1 MPHPPVP
8 NLLQILVL
16 AIIQGAAELL
26 PISSSAHVTI
36 AARIM
41 GKRGSDNQ
49 WAFLLIM
56 LHTGTM
62 LAVIVYFRSRWK
74 SLWKQWPALVLAT
87 VATGI
92 VGYGLNELLKRFFLH
107 ADPGAP
113 PQEVEHLFYQL
124 PLIAA
129 ALAVVG
135 IVILAAGLKDH
146 KNPGKRSEIGYWPAA
161 IIGMVQGLA
170 LPFRGFSRSGS
181 TISTGLF
188 FGIDRIRAEE
198 FSFALAVILTPVLIV
213 YEGRH
218 LVRHGAPPAG
228 IVAPANVARMPA
240 VAQPKEDTESS
251 EGLAPLILPS
261 LAGMCFSFVAGLFA
275 LRWLSRW
282 LERGRWQWFGGYCLI
297 AAAIVLAIH
306 FGLPENASQL
316 APRELTRVGSTVYN
330 GR

>member
-1 MPHPPVP
+1 MPHPQIP
-8 NLLQILVL
+8 NFLQTLIL
-16 AIIQGAAELL
+16 AIIQGAAEML

-36 AARIM
+36 AARLM
-41 GKRGSDNQ
+41 GCRGTDNQ

-62 LAVIVYFRSRWK
+62 LAVLVYFRSRWK
-74 SLWKQWPALVLAT
+74 SLWKQWPALAVATLAT
-87 VATGI
+87 GV
-92 VGYGLNELLKRFFLH
+92 VGYGLNELLKRCFLR
-107 ADPGAP
+107 AAPGTP

-129 ALAVVG
+129 ALAMVG
-135 IVILAAGLKDH
+135 IVIIAAGLKDQ
-146 KNPGKRSEIGYWPAA
+146 KNPGRREQIGYWPATV
-161 IIGMVQGLA
+161 IGMVQGLA

-181 TISTGLF
+181 TISTSLF
-188 FGIDRIRAEE
+188 FGIERIRAEE

-218 LVRHGAPPAG
+218 LIGHGAASSDPSTG
-228 IVAPANVARMPA
+228 I
-240 VAQPKEDTESS
+240 S
-251 EGLAPLILPS
+251 PLILPS
-261 LAGMCFSFVAGLFA
+261 LAGMCFSFVAGLVA

-306 FGLPENASQL
+306 FGMPEK
-316 APRELTRVGSTVYN
+316 APQSAQRELTRVESSVYN

>member
-1 MPHPPVP
+1 MPNLH
-8 NLLQILVL
+8 LLQILIL
-16 AIIQGAAELL
+16 AIIQGAAEML

-36 AARIM
+36 AARLM
-41 GKRGSDNQ
+41 GFDRGTDNQ

-62 LAVIVYFRSRWK
+62 LSVLVYFRSRWK
-74 SLWKQWPALVLAT
+74 ALWKQWPTLLLAT
-87 VATGI
+87 AATGV
-92 VGYGLNELLKRFFLH
+92 VGYGLNEVIKHFFLRGS
-107 ADPGAP
+107 AGSQ

-129 ALAVVG
+129 ALAAAG
-135 IVILAAGLKDH
+135 IVIIAAGIKDH
-146 KNPGKRSEIGYWPAA
+146 KTPGRIAEVGRWPAVV
-161 IIGMVQGLA
+161 IGMVQGLA

-188 FGIDRIRAEE
+188 YGIERLRAEE

-218 LVRHGAPPAG
+218 LVGHGAA
-228 IVAPANVARMPA
+228 A
-240 VAQPKEDTESS
+240 SS
-251 EGLAPLILPS
+251 PLEGLAPLILPS
-261 LAGMCFSFVAGLFA
+261 LAGMAFSFAAGLVA

-297 AAAIVLAIH
+297 AAVAVLAIH
-306 FGLPENASQL
+306 FGMPEK
-316 APRELTRVGSTVYN
+316 APESAQSTAYSA
-330 GR
+330 RLDRL